1 MIRFYG
7 PNDYLDANP
16 TDFSASVRAADS
28 TQEYVDALH
37 SQRRT
42 SFSAAPGFSLDIAFR
57 YTTPDLWDVNFSLW
71 EWFLMQHMNAFTFFH
86 PPRIVYPEG
95 DEENEGESRQVSEI
109 YRQLKLQDLNFQF
122 SYGRFVCFQYLIM
135 AGGMESAD
143 ETTYGNGMSLPDI
156 WPVNYYE
163 GVQFYLNDSL
173 LNNSS
178 WSDFSITYNDQGA
191 QKIYFSIDSMDYLTE
206 TGPNH
211 LRLRVPNYTLEG
223 DLYMSSWRMG
233 IPNPTYQISA
243 TEANSFSLTNE
254 RKSIQYPMQMLFDSN
269 YKPVVRQAVPE
280 KIALPV
286 CIYDFAGG
294 IALEL

>member
-7 PNDYLDANP
+7 SNGYLDANP
-16 TDFSASVRAADS
+16 TVFSESVRVASAS
-28 TQEYVDALH
+28 
-37 SQRRT
+37 
-42 SFSAAPGFSLDIAFR
+42 GFSLDIAFR
-57 YTTPDLWDVNFSLW
+57 SRSTTPDLWDINFGLW
-71 EWFLMQHMNAFTFFH
+71 EWFLMQQLHSFVFFH

-95 DEENEGESRQVSEI
+95 EENGGESRQGSDV

-135 AGGMESAD
+135 AAEMESAD
-143 ETTYGNGMSLPDI
+143 DITYGMSLPDVR
-156 WPVNYYE
+156 PVNYYE

-173 LNNSS
+173 LANSS
-178 WSDFSITYNDQGA
+178 WSDFSITYNSQGA
-191 QKIYFSIDSMDYLTE
+191 HKIYFSIDSMDYLTE

-211 LRLRVPNYTLEG
+211 WRLRVPNYTLEG

-233 IPNPTYQISA
+233 IPNPTYHISA
-243 TEANSFSLTNE
+243 AQANSFSLTNE